1 MEKVIGVNELR
12 PKLGKYLDEAEKGET
27 FVISSRSKLKGVLL
41 GYSKYR
47 ELKELT
53 EKAKRLEVSLM
64 VNKFRDRASKAG
76 LTEADVEEE
85 IEKTRN
91 S

>member
-41 GYSKYR
+41 SYSKYR

-53 EKAKRLEVSLM
+53 EKAKRLEVSLL
-64 VNKFRDRASKAG
+64 VNKFRDRASNAGKA
-76 LTEADVEEE
+76 
-85 IEKTRN
+85 KSN
-91 S
+91 SHDAIL